1 MAKGLILRT
10 NGKVEP
16 FESNGL
22 EDLQEAVG
30 GMIEVCTSDRNWTLW
45 ANGEGRLYGLPMNQV
60 AREFVAEGANCPSE
74 NGFARHGEHV
84 LMGCDDMGSDCDLPE
99 DIATIA
105 NGKALFSEPIA
116 VLETQDEDGT
126 TNRDV
131 IV

>member
-30 GMIEVCTSDRNWTLW
+30 GDIEVCTSDLNWTLW
-45 ANGEGRLYGLPMNQV
+45 ANGMGRLEGLPMNQV
-60 AREFVAEGANCPSE
+60 AREFVAEVADCPIE
-74 NGFARHGEHV
+74 NVFSLHGEHV
-84 LMGCDDMGSDCDLPE
+84 LMGCDDMGSDCDLPR
-99 DIATIA
+99 DIAVVAT
-105 NGKALFSEPIA
+105 GKALFTEPIT
-116 VLETQDEDGT
+116 VFETKDEDGT
-126 TNRDV
+126 INRDV